1 MFNVKKLKDNLYM
14 CNSSYFTSMDEVNRY
29 IERKL
34 GVTSPKSDEEILE
47 QMDIKVIEKFLRKKK
62 LAQLDTK

>member
-1 MFNVKKLKDNLYM
+1 MY
-14 CNSSYFTSMDEVNRY
+14 EVNRH

-62 LAQLDTK
+62 LSQLDTK